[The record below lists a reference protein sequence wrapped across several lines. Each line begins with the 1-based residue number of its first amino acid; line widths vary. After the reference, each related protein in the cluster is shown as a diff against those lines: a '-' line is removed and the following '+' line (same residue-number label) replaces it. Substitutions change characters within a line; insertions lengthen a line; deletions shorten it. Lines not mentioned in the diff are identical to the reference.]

1 MSGGTYDYCYS
12 RVEQLGEDI
21 LEHLDNGEYYE
32 ENLEAKTKVREIAN
46 QLIKLSKLAKA
57 VEWWASGD
65 TSPKDFLET
74 VKQIEN
80 E

>member
-1 MSGGTYDYCYS
+1 MSGGAYDYCYS

-21 LEHLDNGEYYE
+21 LEHINDGEYYE
-32 ENLEAKTKVREIAN
+32 EDAEAKAKVKEIAE

-65 TSPKDFLET
+65 TGPKDFLER